1 MHHSVNVRFAPS
13 PTGALHI
20 GSARTVLYNYLLAK
34 KYGGRF
40 ILRIEDTDQKRFVP
54 GAETY
59 ILDSLRWLGI
69 VPDEGPEKGGALGP
83 YKQSKRTALY
93 QNHLKPLLEAGHAY
107 YAFDTPEELEAMR
120 ERLKAARVPNPQY
133 NAVSRGWMKN
143 ALTLPKEQTE
153 AWIASGKPY
162 VVRLK
167 VPHKETIRFQDAVRG
182 WVKVDSSVLDDKILM
197 KSDGIPTYHFANV
210 VDDYLMQI
218 THVIRGE
225 EWLPSTPIHLLLY
238 RYLGWADRIPQFV
251 HLPLLL
257 APNGSGKLSK
267 RHADQYGFP
276 VFPIAWHTPEL
287 TVNEGFRE
295 QGYLP
300 EALLNFLALLG
311 WNPGTNQEVFTKQEL
326 IEAFSLERLGK
337 SGVHFD
343 IAKAKWFNQQ
353 HIKKEGPVAWARY
366 FIAEAGKEGVPCT
379 EAEAINICERIKERV
394 TFPKDFWLEGRFVFF
409 PPLHYDVTYIQKKWN
424 PQTQEALSFVAS
436 ALATFPEWNQG
447 TLKQLLQ
454 EACNNQSIPM
464 GSILPL
470 LRMALTGATAGPDLV
485 EVLVVL
491 GKPKSH
497 QRLVAFL
504 DKVPGLLK
512 KK

>member
-1 MHHSVNVRFAPS
+1 
-13 PTGALHI
+13 
-20 GSARTVLYNYLLAK
+20 
-34 KYGGRF
+34 
-40 ILRIEDTDQKRFVP
+40 
-54 GAETY
+54 
-59 ILDSLRWLGI
+59 
-69 VPDEGPEKGGALGP
+69 
-83 YKQSKRTALY
+83 
-93 QNHLKPLLEAGHAY
+93 
-107 YAFDTPEELEAMR
+107 
-120 ERLKAARVPNPQY
+120 
-133 NAVSRGWMKN
+133 
-143 ALTLPKEQTE
+143 
-153 AWIASGKPY
+153 
-162 VVRLK
+162 
-167 VPHKETIRFQDAVRG
+167 
-182 WVKVDSSVLDDKILM
+182 
-197 KSDGIPTYHFANV
+197 
-210 VDDYLMQI
+210 
-218 THVIRGE
+218 
-225 EWLPSTPIHLLLY
+225 
-238 RYLGWADRIPQFV
+238 
-251 HLPLLL
+251 
-257 APNGSGKLSK
+257 
-267 RHADQYGFP
+267 
-276 VFPIAWHTPEL
+276 
-287 TVNEGFRE
+287 
-295 QGYLP
+295 
-300 EALLNFLALLG
+300 LG